1 MDFQI
6 PLRSQFAAITID
18 PLSISRDLPG
28 SVDLGE
34 GRYIVINPSLQI
46 EEFWQRQLGEIKTKK
61 IAENSVLLLTV
72 VASDYSDGS
81 IDKELIRSVRSTLYS
96 LFLQGV
102 YFSDGGTVLC
112 GSNSTGRMNIR
123 SVQDLNPFVWPRETV
138 TALLDGTVVDGTRK
152 IASGLESIYLAEQSY
167 RRLKRGFHSYLDGMT
182 GKHEETRMRHFV
194 RSIEA
199 FIRPAIGKTR
209 SQFVHRAQ
217 LFVGSSNGMSK
228 LLGDLY
234 DLRSCAEHMNDIHDL
249 YAGLSE
255 TELDRRTAM
264 GSFQSEVIANYLYRR
279 VSENLEIL
287 KNFDSDSSIKAFW
300 EKPSKEQQEVWGKPL
315 DVSNAVQERFNPY
328 LLTPVLKTSES

>member
-1 MDFQI
+1 MDFHI

-18 PLSISRDLPG
+18 PLSISSDLPG
-28 SVDLGE
+28 PVDLRD
-34 GRYIVINPSLQI
+34 GRYIVINPSFQI

-61 IAENSVLLLTV
+61 IAENSVLLLMV
-72 VASDYSDGS
+72 VASDFSDGS
-81 IDKELIRSVRSTLYS
+81 IDKELIRSVRSILYS

-138 TALLDGTVVDGTRK
+138 TALLDDAVVNLAGT
-152 IASGLESIYLAEQSY
+152 IAGGLESMYIAERSY

-182 GKHEETRMRHFV
+182 AKHEETRMRHFV

-209 SQFVHRAQ
+209 SHFVHRGQ
-217 LFVGSSNGMSK
+217 LFVGSSNEMSE

-255 TELDRRTAM
+255 PEIEKRTAM
-264 GSFQSEVIANYLYRR
+264 GSFQSEVIANHAYRR
-279 VSENLEIL
+279 AFETPEIL
-287 KNFDSDSSIKAFW
+287 RNFVSDSSIQAFW
-300 EKPSKEQQEVWGKPL
+300 DKPPKEQKEIWG
-315 DVSNAVQERFNPY
+315 DSVNVSDAIKDRFNPY
-328 LLTPVLKTSES
+328 L